1 MVNMLIIKDKYLYV
15 LKLVENV
22 KKQIFL
28 NFIKMYVIKWLDIH
42 FMINNVRNVI
52 HIVFIRN
59 DYHIIIIKC

>member
-1 MVNMLIIKDKYLYV
+1 MVNMLIIKEKYLHV

-52 HIVFIRN
+52 LIVFIKN